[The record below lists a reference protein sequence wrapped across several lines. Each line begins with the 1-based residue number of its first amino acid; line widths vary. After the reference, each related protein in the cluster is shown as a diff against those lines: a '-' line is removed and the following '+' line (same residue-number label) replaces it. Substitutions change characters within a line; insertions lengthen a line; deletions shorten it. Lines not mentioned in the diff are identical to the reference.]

1 MKLLLPYAY
10 DANRNLV
17 HIDNAQKGQKY
28 TCPNCGAELLLKI
41 SRIPKG
47 QKYHKRNHFAHKGDS
62 DNHCSESFLHK
73 LFKERCADLIRS
85 KISTQEELPFGW
97 ECGLCSEHHKGNLV
111 KKAVTVVTEYDL
123 GVCKPDI
130 ALLDSNGKVIIVVE
144 VVVTHKPDDSA
155 IQYYKDNKIACLL
168 INVEDFSDCDNIQKK
183 LLHPD
188 SVYIILCPNPICK
201 KCGRRMNTA
210 TMETM
215 NIPCW
220 ICGEEIKVAHITT
233 TASFEDLYSRSL
245 NPYEFNHEELQRAL
259 QLGVNMSKKHSRRH
273 KQEYY
278 VNACKYCNMIVKDI
292 DRFLWLYLED
302 NPEPPAVDNEVN
314 VGHKCWYC
322 IQEEK
327 EKNKRCPKCHGYL
340 ISRHNKKGQ
349 RFWGCENFPR
359 CTYTKS
365 IYED

>member
-130 ALLDSNGKVIIVVE
+130 ALLDSNGKVIIVME

-168 INVEDFSDCDNIQKK
+168 INVEDFSDCDKDK
-183 LLHPD
+183 LQEKILHP
-188 SVYIILCPNPICK
+188 SECITQCPNPICQRCK
-201 KCGRRMNTA
+201 RRMNTA
-210 TMETM
+210 TMIIMKTL
-215 NIPCW
+215 CW
-220 ICGEEIKVAHITT
+220 HCRKEIKVTYLTT
-233 TASFEDLYSRSL
+233 NVFSESIKPSSTYLD
-245 NPYEFNHEELQRAL
+245 PHEFTREELDKAVE
-259 QLGVNMSKKHSRRH
+259 LGAIIFRKYNKRH
-273 KQEYY
+273 KYDYY
-278 VNACKYCNMIVKDI
+278 VNYCEHCYTKVGHIYD
-292 DRFLWLYLED
+292 YLVRDSNATQRTIES
-302 NPEPPAVDNEVN
+302 EVN

-327 EKNKRCPKCHGYL
+327 EKN
-340 ISRHNKKGQ
+340 
-349 RFWGCENFPR
+349 
-359 CTYTKS
+359 
-365 IYED
+365 